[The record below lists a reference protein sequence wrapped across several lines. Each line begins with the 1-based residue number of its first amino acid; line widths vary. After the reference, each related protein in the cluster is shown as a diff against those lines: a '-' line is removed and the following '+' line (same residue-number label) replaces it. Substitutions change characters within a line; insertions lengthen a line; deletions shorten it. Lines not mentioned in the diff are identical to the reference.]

1 MGAHQGQGCNI
12 YYCKLPCIQKEQGV
26 EIRGQYHQIQHQAG
40 LYLLK
45 YGLKEQFGL
54 AENEYEIIRIK
65 NEKPHLLN
73 HPNIHF
79 NISHCDGLAVCAIA
93 TYPVGIDAES
103 SSRTVSASVYT
114 RALHPTERL
123 RQSYAADSDAFFLRY
138 WTLKESYLKLI
149 GMGISCDLTR
159 LLFHPYQTTSAG
171 DPCSHYRLDGE
182 DAYFMQWK
190 LEEHFISFASH
201 CSAVPDFIETPLSCF
216 PKGSCTGRNREM

>member
-1 MGAHQGQGCNI
+1 MGEHQEPACRI
-12 YYCKLPCIQKEQGV
+12 YYCKLPCVQKEQGM

-40 LYLLK
+40 LDLLQ

-54 AENEYEIIRIK
+54 AKNDYEIIRIK
-65 NEKPHLLN
+65 NEKPYLWN

-103 SSRTVSASVYT
+103 SVRTVSPSVYM

-123 RQSYAADSDAFFLRY
+123 RQSYAADPNAFFLRY

-149 GMGISCDLTR
+149 GMGISCELTR
-159 LLFHPYQTTSAG
+159 LLFHPCQTTSAA
-171 DPCSHYRLDGE
+171 DACSHYRLDGAN
-182 DAYFMQWK
+182 AYFMQWK
-190 LEEHFISFASH
+190 LEEHIVSFASH
-201 CSAVPDFIETPLSCF
+201 CLALPDFIEVPLSCF
-216 PKGSCTGRNREM
+216 PKDSFTGRNREM